1 MIKRIATS
9 IPFAKMCFLV
19 ENRKNTITCEYEK
32 ISTTILQQQKNL
44 EMYVYQMV
52 SNNHLHSSSIR
63 ITYTVYTRVADIFNE
78 YNEPR

>member
-44 EMYVYQMV
+44 EMYVY
-52 SNNHLHSSSIR
+52 
-63 ITYTVYTRVADIFNE
+63 
-78 YNEPR
+78 